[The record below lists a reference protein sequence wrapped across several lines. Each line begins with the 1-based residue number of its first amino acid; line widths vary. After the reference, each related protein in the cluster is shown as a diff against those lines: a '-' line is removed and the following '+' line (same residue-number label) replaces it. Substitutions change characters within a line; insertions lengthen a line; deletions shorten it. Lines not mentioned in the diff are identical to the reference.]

1 MFEWIS
7 SPEAWLSLV
16 TLTGLEIV
24 LGIDNI
30 IFIAILVGKLPPHQ
44 RDKARLMG
52 LSFAM
57 ITRILLLLSLF
68 WIMKLTK
75 PLFSVFDFTI
85 TGRDL
90 VLILGGLFLIAKS
103 TLEIH
108 SNVTGEHGESHKETA
123 KKANFL
129 VIITEIAILDIVF
142 SLDSVITAVGMA
154 DHIEIM
160 ILAVIIAVGVMM
172 FASKSISNFV
182 DNNPTIKILA
192 LAFLILIGFAL
203 VGEGL
208 GLHVPKAYIYFAM
221 GFSLAVELL
230 NIYARK
236 KAKRLE
242 DESKV

>member
-1 MFEWIS
+1 MFEWMS
-7 SPEAWLSLV
+7 SPEAWLSLI
-16 TLTGLEIV
+16 TLTSLEIV

-44 RDKARLMG
+44 RDKARIMG
-52 LSFAM
+52 LAFAM

-75 PLFSVFDFTI
+75 PLFTVFDFTI

-108 SNVTGEHGESHKETA
+108 SNVTGEHHEQKTP
-123 KKANFL
+123 KAAGFWI
-129 VIITEIAILDIVF
+129 IITEIAILDIVF

-160 ILAVIIAVGVMM
+160 ILAVMIAVGVMM
-172 FASKSISNFV
+172 FASKAISNFV

-221 GFSLAVELL
+221 GFSLSVELL

-236 KAKRLE
+236 KARQIE
-242 DESKV
+242 NH